1 MARALVL
8 VLDSVGI
15 GAAPDAAHYGDE
27 GADTIGHIA
36 DLCARG
42 QADRASLRA
51 GPLRLPNLVEL
62 GLGEA
67 CRLATGHVPPGLQSD
82 THPIGRYGCAAEISK
97 GKDTPSGHWE
107 LAGVPV
113 LFDWGYFPRE
123 VPCFAP
129 KLISALCQQAD
140 LPGILGNCHA
150 SGTEI
155 IAELGDKHIRSGK
168 PICYTS
174 ADSVF
179 QIAAHED
186 AFGLERLYELCTVAR
201 RLVDPL
207 RIGRVIARPFTGSS
221 AEGFVRTGNRRDYS
235 VPPPSPTVLDR
246 ATQAGRCVLSVGKIG
261 DIFAHSGTGRVLKAN
276 GNAALF
282 DRTLE
287 GIAALPDGG
296 LLFAN
301 FIDFDSL
308 YGHRR
313 DPAGY
318 AAALEAFDA
327 RIPEIRRMLREDD
340 LLVITADHGCDP
352 TWRGT
357 DHTREQVPVLLFG
370 PSLVAGPI
378 GRRETFADVAAAV
391 DEHLALASAS
401 AGARRDMLHSRAPA
415 F

>member
-1 MARALVL
+1 MARAFVL

-15 GAAPDAAHYGDE
+15 GAAPDAASYGDE

-36 DLCARG
+36 EACACG
-42 QADRASLRA
+42 SADREGLRT
-51 GPLRLPNLVEL
+51 GPLRLPNLVQL

-67 CRLATGHVPPGLQSD
+67 CRMATGRLPPGLE
-82 THPIGRYGCAAEISK
+82 PGAAPNGRYGFGIEASK

-113 LFDWGYFPRE
+113 PFDWAYFPRTF
-123 VPCFAP
+123 PCFP
-129 KLISALCQQAD
+129 DKLIAD
-140 LPGILGNCHA
+140 LCGQSDLRGILGNRHA

-155 IAELGDKHIRSGK
+155 VAELGEEHVRTGK

-179 QIAAHED
+179 QVAAHED
-186 AFGLERLYELCTVAR
+186 SFGLERLYHVCAIAR
-201 RLVDPL
+201 RLLDPL
-207 RIGRVIARPFTGSS
+207 RIGRIIARPFVGHSPETF
-221 AEGFVRTGNRRDYS
+221 ARTGNRRDYS
-235 VPPPSPTVLDR
+235 VPPPAPTLLDR
-246 ATQAGRCVLSVGKIG
+246 ASEAGRDVITVGKIA

-287 GIAALPDGG
+287 GMESLANGG

-301 FIDFDSL
+301 FIDFDPVH
-308 YGHRR
+308 GHRR

-318 AAALEAFDA
+318 AAALEAFD
-327 RIPEIRRMLREDD
+327 RRVPEIHALSRPGD
-340 LLVITADHGCDP
+340 LVIITADHGCDP

-357 DHTREQVPVLLFG
+357 DHTREKVPILAFG
-370 PSLVAGPI
+370 PSVPAGAI
-378 GRRETFADVAAAV
+378 GRRDSFADVAATV
-391 DEHLALASAS
+391 SSHLGLPRPA
-401 AGARRDMLHSRAPA
+401 AGMD
-415 F
+415 FTV

>member
-1 MARALVL
+1 MRALVL

-15 GAAPDAAHYGDE
+15 GHAPDAAAYGDE

-36 DLCARG
+36 SFCA
-42 QADRASLRA
+42 AATDR
-51 GPLRLPNLVEL
+51 GPLHLPNLVRL
-62 GLGEA
+62 GLGQA
-67 CRLATGHVPPGLQSD
+67 CALAGGAVPPGLQA
-82 THPIGRYGCAAEISK
+82 PAQPEGRYSSARESSK

-113 LFDWGYFPRE
+113 EFAWGYFPQTE
-123 VPCFAP
+123 PCFP
-129 KLISALCQQAD
+129 EELVDALCRRAQ
-140 LPGILGNCHA
+140 LPGILGNRHA
-150 SGTEI
+150 SGTQI
-155 IAELGDKHIRSGK
+155 IAELGTRHMQTGK

-186 AFGLERLYELCTVAR
+186 AFGLERLYAVCAIAR
-201 RLVDPL
+201 ELVDPL
-207 RIGRVIARPFTGSS
+207 NIGRVIARPFVGD
-221 AEGFVRTGNRRDYS
+221 GPDRFRRTANRRDYS
-235 VPPPSPTVLDR
+235 VPPPAPTLLDI
-246 ATQAGRCVLSVGKIG
+246 ATREARNVVTIGKIG
-261 DIFAHSGTGRVLKAN
+261 DIFAHSGTGRILKGD
-276 GNAALF
+276 GNMSLF

-287 GIAALPDGG
+287 GFDTLENGG

-313 DPAGY
+313 DPSGY

-327 RIPEIRRMLREDD
+327 RLPELTTRMKPDD

-352 TWRGT
+352 TWRGS
-357 DHTREQVPVLLFG
+357 DHTREQVPVLMFG
-370 PSLVAGPI
+370 ECARPGHVGAC
-378 GRRETFADVAAAV
+378 RFVDVAASVAAHLDLPAV
-391 DEHLALASAS
+391 GSGRAL
-401 AGARRDMLHSRAPA
+401 L